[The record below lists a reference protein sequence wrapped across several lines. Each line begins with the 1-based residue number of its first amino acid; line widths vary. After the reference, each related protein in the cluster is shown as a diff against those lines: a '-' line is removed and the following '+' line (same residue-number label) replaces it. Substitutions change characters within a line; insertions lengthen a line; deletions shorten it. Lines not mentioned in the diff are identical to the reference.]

1 MKLASS
7 VVLYRRQPE
16 LEILVVRRSDHLRFL
31 SGFTAFPGG
40 MVENEDTCDSLMETA
55 SRCALR
61 ELSEELGVSREHLG
75 IVKEGLTHIGTWTTP
90 EYLVDSFETYFFAAE
105 VDEAFPSEFVLS
117 AELAAC
123 EWISPRALSLRWE
136 QCACLLAPPTQAIV
150 RRLSEGGGVDRLA
163 DYSETM
169 GLPPRYSRIR
179 PYITLFPQVTPTL
192 PPATHTN
199 CYLVGHDELLVVEP
213 ATNVPI
219 AESALKIFLEDQIES
234 GKRLKAIVLTHH
246 HHDHTVGVAD
256 LAEHFGL
263 EIWAHPETRART
275 HLAISRD
282 LEDGDFIELDGGIC
296 LEVFHTPG
304 HAPGHLVLVDDRSM
318 SAIVGDMVAGI
329 GTIIVDPDDDGDMLA
344 YMKSL
349 ESLRAI
355 KPSCLMPS
363 HGPVIGGA
371 EEKLTQ
377 YITHRLQREAKIL
390 EAVRTSDGSLEDIV
404 AQAYCDTPI
413 ILRSGPSGGLAGRSA
428 LAHLNKLMSEGV
440 VVGGLKEGFSPNR
453 S

>member
-40 MVENEDTCDSLMETA
+40 MVENEDICDSLMETA

-296 LEVFHTPG
+296 
-304 HAPGHLVLVDDRSM
+304 
-318 SAIVGDMVAGI
+318 
-329 GTIIVDPDDDGDMLA
+329 
-344 YMKSL
+344 
-349 ESLRAI
+349 
-355 KPSCLMPS
+355 
-363 HGPVIGGA
+363 
-371 EEKLTQ
+371 
-377 YITHRLQREAKIL
+377 
-390 EAVRTSDGSLEDIV
+390 
-404 AQAYCDTPI
+404 
-413 ILRSGPSGGLAGRSA
+413 
-428 LAHLNKLMSEGV
+428 
-440 VVGGLKEGFSPNR
+440 
-453 S
+453 